1 MWLIEVNT
9 NPALTTDCS
18 RVTNAVIPNMINNA
32 FMIAIDPFV
41 RSGGRQAD
49 TVKYENLF
57 TVIYDD

>member
-18 RVTNAVIPNMINNA
+18 RVTNAVIPNMLNNA
-32 FMIAIDPFV
+32 FMIAVDPFV

-49 TVKYENLF
+49 TVKY
-57 TVIYDD
+57 